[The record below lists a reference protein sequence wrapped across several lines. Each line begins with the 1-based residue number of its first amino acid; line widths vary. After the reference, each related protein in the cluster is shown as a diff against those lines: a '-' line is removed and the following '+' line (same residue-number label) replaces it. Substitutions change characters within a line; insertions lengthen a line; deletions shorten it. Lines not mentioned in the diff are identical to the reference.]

1 MDNNS
6 SESSLSKRDSKT
18 METHTRN
25 QMKNLYFQLNSL
37 ISQDASST
45 RPIPDQI
52 DEATNYIKQLQENV
66 ENLRQRRDSLLLGVV
81 EGSQD
86 DNSSSTRASY
96 PSNSP
101 VRIEVTENGRAME
114 VTLIT
119 RLESQSKFTDVMHI
133 FHEENVEV
141 VKASYSVHE
150 NTVFHTIHAKMDE
163 AATSD
168 DFARITENLKK
179 FDP

>member
-101 VRIEVTENGRAME
+101 VRIEVGEP
-114 VTLIT
+114 V
-119 RLESQSKFTDVMHI
+119 
-133 FHEENVEV
+133 
-141 VKASYSVHE
+141 
-150 NTVFHTIHAKMDE
+150 
-163 AATSD
+163 
-168 DFARITENLKK
+168 
-179 FDP
+179 

>member
-1 MDNNS
+1 M
-6 SESSLSKRDSKT
+6 
-18 METHTRN
+18 
-25 QMKNLYFQLNSL
+25 Q
-37 ISQDASST
+37 
-45 RPIPDQI
+45 PIPDQI

-150 NTVFHTIHAKMDE
+150 NTVFHTIHAKV
-163 AATSD
+163 TIFKPCC
-168 DFARITENLKK
+168 FALIIQFSSISLTQFSLIKFSLKE
-179 FDP
+179 